1 MKKEKISLEEKTKEV
16 EFTLGRTNVI
26 RLQMFRDECE
36 IYGSQLEELL
46 HSKSEG
52 PIKDFFSGQCYF
64 LDSLKNISKQMIECF
79 GKGAGFE
86 IMPGNE
92 KGENLAFVPKV
103 ITGISKI
110 EGDSNGRKF
119 NFLFYS
125 ILSDDEEKIEEMQ
138 ESLRDGKPVILKY
151 NKNKG

>member
-1 MKKEKISLEEKTKEV
+1 
-16 EFTLGRTNVI
+16 
-26 RLQMFRDECE
+26 
-36 IYGSQLEELL
+36 
-46 HSKSEG
+46 
-52 PIKDFFSGQCYF
+52 
-64 LDSLKNISKQMIECF
+64 
-79 GKGAGFE
+79 
-86 IMPGNE
+86 MPGNE